1 MNKRPQR
8 FRKHFVRFVIP
19 IFIFSPLRLSAQQ
32 TNSSAPP
39 QSHPHPKEGIYL
51 VFPFENAGAPPRLDW
66 MGEGLEELTIQ
77 WLSNSGQAVYSHDG
91 RLNEMDRYGLPATA
105 KLSRATMLHVA
116 QEMDADFVVFG
127 TFTSDGQTL
136 SVNARVLRVSPVSL
150 LPAVRE
156 TGPLETLIDLQ
167 SKVIWRLLT
176 TNDRNYYLS
185 LAEFNKRQRPLRLD
199 AFEQYIRGLL
209 ANDDETRLRDLKEAS
224 RLEPEWPEPVFAL
237 GQAYYA
243 RNDCAAAL
251 PWFAKIPATH
261 ERSVEAVFA
270 TGVCRLRLSQ
280 PDKAEQV
287 FSSLQ
292 QGLQSS
298 TVSGADQPEILN
310 NLALAQIR
318 QGNFPAA
325 VTALGRASDL
335 DPDEDDYPF
344 NLGLLALQQNDFSAS
359 ATHFADAVHREP
371 DNAEDM
377 AFLIFALDKA
387 GKKTEAVEQRAAAE
401 EAFGERGLPALKVD
415 TKADSFYKYE
425 RVMRELDTTTLRL
438 DLEDP
443 QDRYLG
449 AGGSMGGAAGS
460 SGPNTPGQETPA
472 QHIRHGRQELNG
484 GRLDAAEQEFRAA
497 LALDPRDASAH
508 RDLADIDRRRGK
520 LDDAVEELK
529 LSLAARDSAA
539 VHVVLARIYLEQK
552 KTDLARTEVEKAVK
566 MAPNYAEAK
575 DLLEHLDKS
584 KTTGGAK

>member
-251 PWFAKIPATH
+251 PWFARIPATH

-438 DLEDP
+438 DLED
-443 QDRYLG
+443 
-449 AGGSMGGAAGS
+449 
-460 SGPNTPGQETPA
+460 
-472 QHIRHGRQELNG
+472 
-484 GRLDAAEQEFRAA
+484 
-497 LALDPRDASAH
+497 
-508 RDLADIDRRRGK
+508 
-520 LDDAVEELK
+520 
-529 LSLAARDSAA
+529 
-539 VHVVLARIYLEQK
+539 
-552 KTDLARTEVEKAVK
+552 
-566 MAPNYAEAK
+566 
-575 DLLEHLDKS
+575 
-584 KTTGGAK
+584 